1 MSIDQDEKAVTDNVR
16 EQENASRALVVRGE
30 LSHLPEPLQDK
41 IFALHRR
48 IALLLER
55 RQGSVVQFAST
66 QHERE
71 GSKIVLELAKLTAQR
86 LDRKILLFA
95 IGPVPYALPNG
106 AGRPS
111 SDESWEN
118 AVRSGMVV
126 EEHIHA
132 IEGTSLSF
140 CQIGSSTAVLPA
152 ILDNPRFD
160 VFVNLLRS
168 RFDMVLVDCP
178 SMADSTIAARI
189 ASISDGVV
197 LIVDAGK
204 VRWQVIKNQIR
215 EIQANR
221 GSVLGVVLNK
231 RKFYIPEF
239 IYKRL

>member
-1 MSIDQDEKAVTDNVR
+1 MTTDQEEHTQTEDIDQ
-16 EQENASRALVVRGE
+16 QEGASRALVLRGE
-30 LSHLPEPLQDK
+30 LSRLPEPLQDK

-55 RQGSVVQFAST
+55 RQGSVVQFASA
-66 QHERE
+66 QRERE

-86 LDRKILLFA
+86 LDRKVLLFA

-106 AGRPS
+106 TGQPP
-111 SDESWEN
+111 SDESWESS
-118 AVRSGMVV
+118 VRSGILI
-126 EEHIHA
+126 EEQIHT

-140 CQIGSSTAVLPA
+140 CQIGSSAETLPA

-160 VFVNLLRS
+160 AFINLLRS

-178 SMADSTIAARI
+178 SMAESTIAARI

-204 VRWQVIKNQIR
+204 TRWQVIKNQIR

>member
-1 MSIDQDEKAVTDNVR
+1 MATDE
-16 EQENASRALVVRGE
+16 EQKLTEDSFGDDTGASRALVLRGE
-30 LSHLPEPLQDK
+30 LSRLPEPLQDK

-55 RQGSVVQFAST
+55 RQGSVVQFASA

-106 AGRPS
+106 ASHPS
-111 SDESWEN
+111 SDESWEKS
-118 AVRSGMVV
+118 VRGGALA
-126 EEHIHA
+126 EEQIHT

-140 CQIGSSTAVLPA
+140 CQIGSSAETLPA

-160 VFVNLLRS
+160 VFMNLLRS
-168 RFDMVLVDCP
+168 RYDMVLVDCP

-189 ASISDGVV
+189 SSISDGVV

-204 VRWQVIKNQIR
+204 TRWQVIKNQIR

>member
-1 MSIDQDEKAVTDNVR
+1 MTTDQEELTAEDTHQQDES
-16 EQENASRALVVRGE
+16 SRALVVRGQ
-30 LSHLPEPLQDK
+30 LSQLPEPLQDK

-55 RQGSVVQFAST
+55 RQGSVVQFASA
-66 QHERE
+66 QSERE

-86 LDRKILLFA
+86 LDRKVLLFA

-106 AGRPS
+106 AGQPS
-111 SDESWEN
+111 SDESWEKS
-118 AVRSGMVV
+118 VRNGVVV
-126 EEHIHA
+126 EEQIHTV
-132 IEGTSLSF
+132 EGTSLSF
-140 CQIGSSTAVLPA
+140 CQIGSSAETLPA

-160 VFVNLLRS
+160 VFINLLRS
-168 RFDMVLVDCP
+168 RYDMVLVDCP
-178 SMADSTIAARI
+178 SMAESTIAARI
-189 ASISDGVV
+189 ANISDGVV

-204 VRWQVIKNQIR
+204 TRWQVIRNQIR

-221 GSVLGVVLNK
+221 GSVLGIVLNK

>member
-1 MSIDQDEKAVTDNVR
+1 MTIDQDEPALTEDDH
-16 EQENASRALVVRGE
+16 QEEDTSRALVIRGE
-30 LSHLPEPLQDK
+30 LSGLPESLQDK

-48 IALLLER
+48 ISLLLER
-55 RQGSVVQFAST
+55 RQGSVVQFASA
-66 QHERE
+66 QRERE

-86 LDRKILLFA
+86 LDRKVLLFA

-106 AGRPS
+106 AGDPS
-111 SDESWEN
+111 SDESWEKS
-118 AVRSGMVV
+118 VRGGIVL
-126 EEHIHA
+126 EDHIHS

-140 CQIGSSTAVLPA
+140 CQIGSSVETLPA
-152 ILDNPRFD
+152 ILDNPKFD
-160 VFVNLLRS
+160 TFVNVLRS

-204 VRWQVIKNQIR
+204 TRWQVIKNQIR

-231 RKFYIPEF
+231 RRFYIPEF

>member
-1 MSIDQDEKAVTDNVR
+1 MANDDEQRMTEDLH
-16 EQENASRALVVRGE
+16 EEETSTSRALVLRGE
-30 LSHLPEPLQDK
+30 LSRLPEPLQDK

-48 IALLLER
+48 ISLLLER
-55 RQGSVVQFAST
+55 RQGSVVQFASA
-66 QHERE
+66 QRDRE

-86 LDRKILLFA
+86 LDRKVLLFA

-106 AGRPS
+106 TGQTA
-111 SDESWEN
+111 SDESWERS
-118 AVRSGMVV
+118 VRNGAIS
-126 EEHIHA
+126 EEQIHTL
-132 IEGTSLSF
+132 EGTSLSF
-140 CQIGSSTAVLPA
+140 CQIGRSVETLPA

-160 VFVNLLRS
+160 VFVNVLRS

-204 VRWQVIKNQIR
+204 TRWQAIKNQIR

-231 RKFYIPEF
+231 RKYYIPEF

>member
-1 MSIDQDEKAVTDNVR
+1 M
-16 EQENASRALVVRGE
+16 
-30 LSHLPEPLQDK
+30 
-41 IFALHRR
+41 
-48 IALLLER
+48 
-55 RQGSVVQFAST
+55 
-66 QHERE
+66 
-71 GSKIVLELAKLTAQR
+71 
-86 LDRKILLFA
+86 
-95 IGPVPYALPNG
+95 PNG
-106 AGRPS
+106 AGKPS

-118 AVRSGMVV
+118 AIRNGIVL
-126 EEHIHA
+126 EEHVHPV
-132 IEGTSLSF
+132 GDSTLSF
-140 CQIGSSTAVLPA
+140 CQVGSSTETLPA

-168 RFDMVLVDCP
+168 RYDMVLVDCP

-204 VRWQVIKNQIR
+204 TRWQVIKSQIR

-231 RKFYIPEF
+231 RRFYIPEF

>member
-1 MSIDQDEKAVTDNVR
+1 MTTDRKKNAVTKDTQR
-16 EQENASRALVVRGE
+16 QEGGSRALALRGE
-30 LSHLPEPLQDK
+30 LSRLPEPLQDK

-55 RQGSVVQFAST
+55 RQGSVVQFASA
-66 QHERE
+66 QHDRE

-86 LDRKILLFA
+86 LDRKVLLFA
-95 IGPVPYALPNG
+95 IGPVPYTLPNG
-106 AGRPS
+106 AGCTS
-111 SDESWEN
+111 SDESWEK
-118 AVRSGMVV
+118 AVRGGIIV
-126 EEHIHA
+126 EEHIHV
-132 IEGTSLSF
+132 IEGTSLSY
-140 CQIGSSTAVLPA
+140 CQIGSSAEALPA

-178 SMADSTIAARI
+178 SMADSTVAARI

-204 VRWQVIKNQIR
+204 TRWQVIKNQIR

>member
-1 MSIDQDEKAVTDNVR
+1 MTT
-16 EQENASRALVVRGE
+16 EQEENEATEDTRQEEDSSRALVVRGE
-30 LSHLPEPLQDK
+30 LSKLPEPLQDK

-48 IALLLER
+48 ISLLLER

-66 QHERE
+66 QRERE

-86 LDRKILLFA
+86 LDRKVLLFA
-95 IGPVPYALPNG
+95 IGPVPYNPPNG

-111 SDESWEN
+111 SDESWEQ
-118 AVRSGMVV
+118 AVRGGIII

-140 CQIGSSTAVLPA
+140 CQIGSSAEGLPA

-160 VFVNLLRS
+160 VFVNMLRS
-168 RFDMVLVDCP
+168 RFDMVMIDCP
-178 SMADSTIAARI
+178 SMAESSVAARI
-189 ASISDGVV
+189 ASLSDGVV

-204 VRWQVIKNQIR
+204 TRWQVLKNQIR